1 MSIMPIHK
9 TDDIPPPKIFGV
21 YPAKPGS
28 DRSVEVIGRVREDGS
43 VEVLGIREPAEK
55 GREAGK

>member
-1 MSIMPIHK
+1 MPIHK
-9 TDDIPPPKIFGV
+9 TNDIPPPKIFV
-21 YPAKPGS
+21 LDPAKPGS

-55 GREAGK
+55 GREAWK

>member
-1 MSIMPIHK
+1 MPIHK
-9 TDDIPPPKIFGV
+9 TNDIPPPKIFV
-21 YPAKPGS
+21 LDPAKPGS

-43 VEVLGIREPAEK
+43 FEVLAIREPAEK